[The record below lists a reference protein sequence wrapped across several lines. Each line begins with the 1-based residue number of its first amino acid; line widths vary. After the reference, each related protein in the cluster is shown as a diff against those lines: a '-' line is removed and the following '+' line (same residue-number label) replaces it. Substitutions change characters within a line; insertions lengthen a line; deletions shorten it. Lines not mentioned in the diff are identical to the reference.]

1 MASTFGDRI
10 DELKAMVGT
19 GDLTGTCVVDQL
31 YAQVQHEELTFNHP
45 RGGQALYLQAPLME
59 NYGKY
64 LQSYADRLL
73 EDGGEQAIVDAMEDL
88 AEDGGVATRAPVLYA
103 NLRASGH
110 PMVDSDGVTVYDR
123 PARQH
128 RLSEEELKALW
139 RLHHPVPSKYT
150 AKQLRFLWSRGI

>member
-19 GDLTGTCVVDQL
+19 GDLTGTVVVDQI

-59 NYGKY
+59 NYPHY
-64 LQSYADRLL
+64 LQTYADRLL
-73 EDGGEQAIVDAMEDL
+73 EDGGEQAMVGAMEDL
-88 AEDGGVATRAPVLYA
+88 AEDGGVATRAPVLYS

-123 PARQH
+123 PPRQH
-128 RLSEEELKALW
+128 RLSEEELRALW
-139 RLHHPVPSKYT
+139 RLHHPIPSKYT